1 MTTATQL
8 SWVIV
13 RAIGVALVI
22 YSLSPLIAALGNGYL
37 AHTLREHSVIV
48 IKSDV
53 PIPESQRDTPLNR
66 ELQRNYERA
75 RTSSKLNAVLFVLS
89 LTAGIYC
96 LIKGKTL
103 QRLLMPPVEKE
114 EEKT

>member
-13 RAIGVALVI
+13 RAIGLALAI
-22 YSLSPLIAALGNGYL
+22 YSLSPFIASIGSGYL
-37 AHTLREHSVIV
+37 AYTLREHSVVV

-66 ELQRNYERA
+66 ELQRSYGRA
-75 RTSSKLNAVLFVLS
+75 RASAKINAMLFALS
-89 LTAGIYC
+89 LSAGIYC
-96 LIKGKTL
+96 LKRGKTL
-103 QRLLMPPVEKE
+103 QKMLMPPTETDD
-114 EEKT
+114 EKT